1 MLVWSGLSTIT
12 YGPVSSIQFLI
23 ACLTFRKLLN
33 SSWWCIWC
41 CWFERY
47 FDLEC
52 IEWGIRIV
60 QVWHKD
66 ILQMFCGVKSKW
78 LSMVKLKTDIRVC
91 QMSTHFRWSHGDGS
105 WGWRSPTSL
114 QGGFQRPKSLD
125 ISSTNTSLVCVFC
138 QYSMN
143 AAIVNSK
150 HL

>member
-33 SSWWCIWC
+33 SVVTVGDIVDLKDIL
-41 CWFERY
+41 
-47 FDLEC
+47 DLEC
-52 IEWGIRIV
+52 IECCIRIV
-60 QVWHKD
+60 QVWHKY
-66 ILQMFCGVKSKW
+66 ILQMFCGVKAKW
-78 LSMVKLKTDIRVC
+78 LSMVKRETDICVC